1 MRKPLGRFSMAAVPK
16 ERRELM
22 NGHLFDLS
30 AADQLRAEVSEAEAT
45 GYISMDASGE
55 FLDRL
60 EAELRKRHQSHH
72 TSS

>member
-1 MRKPLGRFSMAAVPK
+1 MRKPLGGFSMTAVPK

-22 NGHLFDLS
+22 NGHLSDLS
-30 AADQLRAEVSEAEAT
+30 AADRLRAEVSEAEAT
-45 GYISMDASGE
+45 GYIGIDASRE

-72 TSS
+72 ASS